1 VWPGSTCTAGTTPDP
16 GANPPRYPLRVRRAG
31 TSRPPAV
38 TNVAPGYP
46 LSVHVTDAVL
56 WKRNTT
62 PTWPR
67 PAPPPPAVT
76 EIWPEAHA
84 AEAAWAD
91 APPAPLDVAL
101 AVLVVVI
108 VAVAVDVEVE
118 AGVEAEAE
126 VEADVGG
133 VDDEPQPTSARIPAR
148 QGTRRL
154 TCRWRSSAARGFP
167 ANG

>member
-1 VWPGSTCTAGTTPDP
+1 
-16 GANPPRYPLRVRRAG
+16 VRRAG

-46 LSVHVTDAVL
+46 LSVHVNDAVL
-56 WKRNTT
+56 WKCKTT

-67 PAPPPPAVT
+67 PAPAAPAVT

-91 APPAPLDVAL
+91 AFPAPLEVAL
-101 AVLVVVI
+101 AVFVVVI
-108 VAVAVDVEVE
+108 VVVEVE
-118 AGVEAEAE
+118 LEAG

-133 VDDEPQPTSARIPAR
+133 VDDEPQPVRAAIPAT
-148 QGTRRL
+148 QGRRRL
-154 TCRWRSSAARGFP
+154 TCRWRS
-167 ANG
+167 